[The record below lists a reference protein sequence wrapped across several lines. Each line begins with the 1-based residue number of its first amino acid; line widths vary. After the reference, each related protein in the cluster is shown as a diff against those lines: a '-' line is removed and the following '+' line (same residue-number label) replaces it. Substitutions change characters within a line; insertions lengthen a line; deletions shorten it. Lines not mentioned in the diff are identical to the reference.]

1 MWGVAIVVINAVRV
15 ENFSAARLVGLINQ
29 EGNCGGGEVVRWAG
43 WAGRMLVIAGCCCLA
58 LACNKGGGAQV
69 CYEMGAE
76 KLISGVFL

>member
-1 MWGVAIVVINAVRV
+1 M
-15 ENFSAARLVGLINQ
+15 
-29 EGNCGGGEVVRWAG
+29 VRWAG

-76 KLISGVFL
+76 KLISGVSGNNLSQFWANGKGLRGDFVG